1 MDKYRKRS
9 VVWSYFK
16 DIDASSVQ
24 CLLCSRHLRRKDH
37 GSTTPMLRHL
47 RLKHSAQ
54 ITLDAEGGGGQM
66 SQSVELDSD
75 QTFSVVVELEKED
88 SHIIPQTLND
98 SQVHPDVGSNLE
110 AAEEAP
116 AEKLA
121 HREASVNS
129 SLGNTRR
136 RSLIWRLFEHLESLK
151 AARCRICMK
160 KLHESGGISNLRR
173 HLMKRHPKVLSELLA
188 SSHHHP
194 AALLKQPDLSVTRG
208 AFLETEDEE
217 EPVKVIL
224 VDGNSEI
231 IGELTQAENPTI
243 NGLLQTLGEDSAQKT
258 TNTEASEATCATGEI
273 SWDNN
278 LKWVTVATQ
287 DGGSDVTTPS
297 NEADCSPATNGQL
310 DTLQEGSTQQ
320 TTNSDKS
327 TDQAVKS
334 TRRRSLIW
342 KHFVRLESLEAA
354 QCRIC
359 LKKLQCFESGCTSNL
374 HRHMLKRHPKVC
386 IKTKSSQQLH
396 PSQHSD
402 ANNETSVDSSVTRHE
417 QTSDGLKVAVESE
430 VEGRVF
436 MRERELI
443 EALRRTQREESRTL
457 EHQRELLEK
466 LRSASAREALADRE
480 KIEAL
485 RKAQQEEADELRR
498 QREELEKEKAELQRK
513 WDELN
518 QERVELLLLSR
529 DKKDS

>member
-1 MDKYRKRS
+1 SIMSINKTKLLVRLALLGTGCLVFGDWKVKMDKYRKRS

-75 QTFSVVVELEKED
+75 QTFSEGGE
-88 SHIIPQTLND
+88 
-98 SQVHPDVGSNLE
+98 
-110 AAEEAP
+110 
-116 AEKLA
+116 
-121 HREASVNS
+121 R
-129 SLGNTRR
+129 LGA
-136 RSLIWRLFEHLESLK
+136 L
-151 AARCRICMK
+151 
-160 KLHESGGISNLRR
+160 GGPPFLR
-173 HLMKRHPKVLSELLA
+173 
-188 SSHHHP
+188 
-194 AALLKQPDLSVTRG
+194 
-208 AFLETEDEE
+208 
-217 EPVKVIL
+217 
-224 VDGNSEI
+224 
-231 IGELTQAENPTI
+231 
-243 NGLLQTLGEDSAQKT
+243 
-258 TNTEASEATCATGEI
+258 
-273 SWDNN
+273 
-278 LKWVTVATQ
+278 
-287 DGGSDVTTPS
+287 GGG
-297 NEADCSPATNGQL
+297 PATNGQL
-310 DTLQEGSTQQ
+310 DTVQEGSTQQ

-417 QTSDGLKVAVESE
+417 QTSGKLLQFLQTLGPISQYLDGLKVAVESE
-430 VEGRVF
+430 VGSRVF

-466 LRSASAREALADRE
+466 LRSASAREASADRE

-518 QERVELLLLSR
+518 QERGFYSCQQRGQGAFVFCS
-529 DKKDS
+529 